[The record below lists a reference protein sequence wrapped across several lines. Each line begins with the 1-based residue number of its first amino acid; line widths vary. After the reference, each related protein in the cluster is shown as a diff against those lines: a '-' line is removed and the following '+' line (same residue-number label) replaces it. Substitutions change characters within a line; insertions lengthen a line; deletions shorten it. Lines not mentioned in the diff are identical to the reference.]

1 MSEQTLQLVERL
13 RQRLRAAM
21 RRMTLA
27 EALFGL
33 VLTLGIVSAYW
44 VLSVALE
51 AGFWLGGSVRAALF
65 WTGAL
70 IAAGLFVYFLLLPLL
85 RFAGVLRG
93 PSEERV
99 ARRIGAH
106 FPEVSDR
113 LVNLLQLASGR
124 RTDAPGALV
133 DGAVQMLGRQVER
146 VPFEQ
151 VEDFHRARRAARIA
165 AWPVLALLVFLIAA
179 PSTFLDASKRL
190 LSPGASFE
198 RPAPFT
204 FLVDPGSVELV
215 KGASLEITARTEG
228 RTVPEE
234 ITLALNYLGEAP
246 VETID
251 LRRDSTGVFRH
262 TLVNV
267 RRSLRY
273 RVEAGR
279 VRSPWHT
286 VTIEER
292 PIVRGLQ
299 AALEYPA
306 YTRIPP
312 QRLEPNVGDVAA
324 LPGTKVSLDVRF
336 GGERVTEAFI
346 RFDDGSLDTL
356 ALDAGRATGSFT
368 LRREGSYQILLR
380 NDRGIENSAPIT
392 YEIKLVP
399 DAYPAVV
406 LLEPEPLAELNEE
419 MRAALRL
426 RIADDFGFVRLR
438 LYYRL
443 AESRFGQPDET
454 FAHLDLPLDDRRLLD
469 QEITYDW
476 LLRQTTALDPVPGD
490 VIEYYVAVWDNDAV
504 AGYKSAKTPPHRLR
518 MPSLAEQYESLSKT
532 QDEAEDTLEDLM
544 RESDTVKKQFEEL
557 RDELR
562 RKPEADWED
571 QRQVEQLQ
579 ERQRQMEQRVEDL
592 ASQIEEATTRMEE
605 NDLVSEETLQKFEEL
620 QKVAEEI
627 HSPELMEAL
636 KQLQEAMQN
645 LNLQQMQQAIEN
657 FQFNEEQYQERLER
671 TLELFKK
678 LRVEQGLEEIARRM
692 EELAREEERMAEETG
707 KLQERRAE
715 DESPAE
721 DERREGKEG
730 DKQEGENRK
739 GERSEEE
746 NREGENREGENRE
759 DKSREGKQNE
769 GKRQEGG
776 EQQDASDQES
786 LAQEQ
791 ERSAEEMEA
800 IEKRLEELKQQMEE
814 LRNAPKQ
821 EMEDL
826 SQQLERQA
834 LPEEMKKNADQLRN
848 GELQPAQQGQ
858 QQMQQQLQQMQSRLQ
873 QMQQSMQGRQM
884 QINIAGLRQAL
895 SDVLTLSERQELLR
909 SEVRGLS
916 ADSPMLR
923 NFAQRQV
930 ELGEG
935 LSTVVDSLRSLAREI
950 PQMTREVQ
958 KHAGEAL
965 REMSSA
971 TEAMADR
978 VARRAGGHQKGAMTQ
993 LNELALLLSDL
1004 LNQMMNASSGSGGSM
1019 SMQQM
1024 IRQMQQMAG
1033 QQQQLN
1039 RQIQQLLNDMQGN
1052 RLTQDMQDRL
1062 RQLAGQ
1068 QEQIR
1073 NQLRQLSRDRNLRN
1087 NVLGD
1092 LNRIAE
1098 QMEETIREL
1107 QQKRF
1112 NRKTVQRQQQILTR
1126 LLDATRSLQE
1136 RGREKKRESREGKEF
1151 TRPSPGE
1158 LTPAEEAEKLRRDL
1172 LRALDSGYAPDYE
1185 ELIKRYFELLQ
1196 RKTRDREE

>member
-1 MSEQTLQLVERL
+1 MSQQTFQLVERL

-33 VLTLGIVSAYW
+33 VLTLGVVSAYW

-51 AGFWLGGSVRAALF
+51 AGFWLDGSVRAVLF

-70 IAAGLFVYFLLLPLL
+70 MATGLFVYFLLLPLMRL
-85 RFAGVLRG
+85 AGLVRG

-99 ARRIGAH
+99 ARRIGAR

-124 RTDAPGALV
+124 HTEAPNALV
-133 DGAVQMLGRQVER
+133 DGAVQMLGRQVES

-151 VEDFHRARRAARIA
+151 VEDFRRARRAARITV
-165 AWPVLALLVFLIAA
+165 WPVLALLVFLIAA

-190 LSPGASFE
+190 LSPGAAFE

-228 RTVPEE
+228 RTAPEE
-234 ITLALNYLGEAP
+234 ITLALNYLDEAP
-246 VETID
+246 VETIE
-251 LRRDSTGVFRH
+251 LRRDSTGAFRH

-299 AALEYPA
+299 VALEYPA

-312 QRLEPNVGDVAA
+312 QRLEPNVGDIAA

-336 GGERVTEAFI
+336 GGEQVTEAFL

-356 ALDAGRATGSFT
+356 ALDDVRATGSFT
-368 LRREGSYQILLR
+368 LRREGSYQVLLR
-380 NDRGIENSAPIT
+380 NDRGIENNAPIT

-406 LLEPEPLAELNEE
+406 LLEPEPLTELNED

-454 FAHLDLPLDDRRLLD
+454 FSHLDLPLDDRRLLD
-469 QEITYDW
+469 QEITYEW

-532 QDEAEDTLEDLM
+532 QDEAENTLEDLM
-544 RESDTVKKQFEEL
+544 READTVKKQFEEL

-592 ASQIEEATTRMEE
+592 TSQIEEATARMEE
-605 NDLVSEETLQKFEEL
+605 NNLVSEETLQKFEEL

-627 HSPELMEAL
+627 NSPELMEAL

-678 LRVEQGLEEIARRM
+678 LRVEQGLEEISRRM
-692 EELAREEERMAEETG
+692 EELAREEERLAEETG
-707 KLQERRAE
+707 KLRERRAE
-715 DESPAE
+715 EESPAE

-730 DKQEGENRK
+730 EKQEGEKQEGENRQ
-739 GERSEEE
+739 G
-746 NREGENREGENRE
+746 
-759 DKSREGKQNE
+759 KSREGEQDE
-769 GKRQEGG
+769 G
-776 EQQDASDQES
+776 EQQEGEAQQNASDQET
-786 LAQEQ
+786 LAEEQ

-800 IEKRLEELKQQMEE
+800 IEKRLEELRKQMEE

-821 EMEDL
+821 EMENL
-826 SQQLERQA
+826 GRQLEQQE
-834 LPEEMKKNADQLRN
+834 LPEEMKKNAEQLRN

-858 QQMQQQLQQMQSRLQ
+858 QQMQQQLRQMQQQLQ

-884 QINIAGLRQAL
+884 QINLAGLRQAL
-895 SDVLTLSERQELLR
+895 SDILTLSERQELLR
-909 SEVRGLS
+909 GDVRGLS
-916 ADSPMLR
+916 ADSPLLR
-923 NFAQRQV
+923 DYAHQQV
-930 ELGEG
+930 ELSEG

-958 KHAGEAL
+958 RHAGEAL
-965 REMSSA
+965 REMGSA

-1039 RQIQQLLNDMQGN
+1039 QQIQQLLNDMQGN

-1062 RQLAGQ
+1062 RRLAGQ

-1136 RGREKKRESREGKEF
+1136 RGREKKRESRRGEEF

-1196 RKTRDREE
+1196 RKTRDRQE

>member
-1 MSEQTLQLVERL
+1 MSEHTLQLVERL

-33 VLTLGIVSAYW
+33 VLTLGILSAYW
-44 VLSVALE
+44 VLSAALE
-51 AGFWLGGSVRAALF
+51 AGLWLDGSVRAVLF
-65 WTGAL
+65 WTGVLTAT
-70 IAAGLFVYFLLLPLL
+70 GLFVFFLLLPLL
-85 RFAGVLRG
+85 RFTGLLPG
-93 PSEERV
+93 PSEEGI
-99 ARRIGAH
+99 ARRIGAR

-124 RTDAPGALV
+124 HTSAPDALV
-133 DGAVQMLGRQVER
+133 EGAVQMLGRQVES

-151 VEDFHRARRAARIA
+151 VEDFHRARRAARLA
-165 AWPVLALLVFLIAA
+165 AWPMLALLVFLIAA

-198 RPAPFT
+198 RPAPFS

-228 RTVPEE
+228 RSAPEE
-234 ITLALNYLGEAP
+234 IILSLNYLDEAP
-246 VETID
+246 IETLD

-273 RVEAGR
+273 RVSSGR

-292 PIVRGLQ
+292 PLVRGLQ
-299 AALEYPA
+299 VALEYPA

-324 LPGTKVSLDVRF
+324 LPGTKVRLDVRL
-336 GGERVTEAFI
+336 GGERVTEAFL

-356 ALDAGRATGSFT
+356 ALDADRASGSFT
-368 LRREGSYQILLR
+368 LRREGSYQVLLR
-380 NDRGIENSAPIT
+380 NDRGIENRAPIT
-392 YEIKLVP
+392 HEITLVP

-406 LLEPEPLAELNEE
+406 LLEPEPLTELNEQR
-419 MRAALRL
+419 RAALRL
-426 RIADDFGFVRLR
+426 RIADDFGFARLR

-443 AESRFGQPDET
+443 AESRFGQPDAS
-454 FAHLDLPLDDRRLLD
+454 FSHFDLPLDAPRLLD
-469 QEITYDW
+469 QEITYEW

-518 MPSLAEQYESLSKT
+518 MPSLAEQYENLSET
-532 QDEAEDTLEDLM
+532 QDQAESTLEDLM
-544 RESDTVKKQFEEL
+544 READTVKKQFEEL

-579 ERQRQMEQRVEDL
+579 ERQREMEQRVEEL
-592 ASQIEEATTRMEE
+592 TSQIEKATARMEE

-627 HSPELMEAL
+627 NSPELMEAM

-678 LRVEQGLEEIARRM
+678 LRVEQGLDEIARRM
-692 EELAREEERMAEETG
+692 EELAREEERLAEETG
-707 KLQERRAE
+707 KLQEQPGKDPSSPE
-715 DESPAE
+715 DEPEKDGDAE
-721 DERREGKEG
+721 HKDTRSAEN
-730 DKQEGENRK
+730 QEGENQ
-739 GERSEEE
+739 
-746 NREGENREGENRE
+746 EGENQEGEHQKGENQ
-759 DKSREGKQNE
+759 EGKP
-769 GKRQEGG
+769 QEGG
-776 EQQDASDQES
+776 EQRNAEKQEA

-791 ERSAEEMEA
+791 ERSAEEMKA
-800 IEKRLEELKQQMEE
+800 IEKRIEELKEQMEE

-821 EMEDL
+821 DMEAL
-826 SQQLERQA
+826 SRQMEQQE
-834 LPEEMKKNADQLRN
+834 LPEEMKKNAEQLRN

-873 QMQQSMQGRQM
+873 QMQQGMQSRQM
-884 QINIAGLRQAL
+884 QINLAGLRQVL

-909 SEVRGLS
+909 RDVRGLS
-916 ADSPMLR
+916 ADSPLLR
-923 NFAQRQV
+923 QYAQQQV

-935 LSTVVDSLRSLAREI
+935 LSTVVDSLQSLAREI

-958 KHAGEAL
+958 RHSGEAL
-965 REMSSA
+965 REMGAA
-971 TEAMADR
+971 TEAMAER

-1039 RQIQQLLNDMQGN
+1039 QQIQQLLNDMQGN
-1052 RLTQDMQDRL
+1052 RLTQDMQERL
-1062 RQLAGQ
+1062 RQIAGQ

-1098 QMEETIREL
+1098 QMDETIREL

-1136 RGREKKRESREGKEF
+1136 RGREKKRESRRGETF
-1151 TRPSPGE
+1151 TRPGPGE

-1172 LRALDSGYAPDYE
+1172 LRALESGYAPDYE

-1196 RKTRDREE
+1196 QKTLDRRE

>member
-1 MSEQTLQLVERL
+1 MSEQTSQLVERL

-33 VLTLGIVSAYW
+33 VLMLGIVSAYW

-51 AGFWLGGSVRAALF
+51 AGFWFGGSVRAALF

-70 IAAGLFVYFLLLPLL
+70 MATGLFVYFLLLPLMRL
-85 RFAGVLRG
+85 AGLMRG

-99 ARRIGAH
+99 ARRIGAR

-124 RTDAPGALV
+124 HTEAPNALV
-133 DGAVQMLGRQVER
+133 DGAVQMLSRQVER

-190 LSPGASFE
+190 LSPGATFE

-215 KGASLEITARTEG
+215 KGASLEIAARTEG
-228 RTVPEE
+228 RTAPEE
-234 ITLALNYLGEAP
+234 ITLALNYLDEAP

-299 AALEYPA
+299 VALEYPA

-312 QRLEPNVGDVAA
+312 QRLEPNVGDIAA

-336 GGERVTEAFI
+336 GGEQVTEAFL

-356 ALDAGRATGSFT
+356 ALETGRASGSFT
-368 LRREGSYQILLR
+368 LRREGNYQVLLR
-380 NDRGIENSAPIT
+380 NDRGIENNAPIT
-392 YEIKLVP
+392 YEIKLVS

-406 LLEPEPLAELNEE
+406 LLEPEPLTELNED

-454 FAHLDLPLDDRRLLD
+454 FSHLDLPLDDRRLLD
-469 QEITYDW
+469 QEITYEW

-518 MPSLAEQYESLSKT
+518 MPSLAEQYENLSKT
-532 QDEAEDTLEDLM
+532 QDEAENTLEDLM
-544 RESDTVKKQFEEL
+544 READTVKKQFEEL

-592 ASQIEEATTRMEE
+592 ASQIEEATARMEE
-605 NDLVSEETLQKFEEL
+605 NNLVSEETLQKFEEL

-627 HSPELMEAL
+627 NSPELMEAL

-678 LRVEQGLEEIARRM
+678 LRVEQGLEEISKRM
-692 EELAREEERMAEETG
+692 EELAREEERLAEETG

-721 DERREGKEG
+721 DERREGKE
-730 DKQEGENRK
+730 DETQEGENQ
-739 GERSEEE
+739 
-746 NREGENREGENRE
+746 EGENREGEKQEGENRQG
-759 DKSREGKQNE
+759 KSREGEQNE
-769 GKRQEGG
+769 GKQQEDG
-776 EQQDASDQES
+776 EQQSASDQES

-791 ERSAEEMEA
+791 ERSAEEMKA
-800 IEKRLEELKQQMEE
+800 IEERLEELKKQMEE

-826 SQQLERQA
+826 SRQMERQA
-834 LPEEMKKNADQLRN
+834 LPEEMKKNAEQLRN

-895 SDVLTLSERQELLR
+895 SDILTLSERQELLR
-909 SEVRGLS
+909 GDVRGLS
-916 ADSPMLR
+916 ADSPLLR
-923 NFAQRQV
+923 DYAHQQV
-930 ELGEG
+930 ELSEG
-935 LSTVVDSLRSLAREI
+935 LSTVVDSLQSLAREI

-958 KHAGEAL
+958 RHAGEAL
-965 REMSSA
+965 REMGSA

-978 VARRAGGHQKGAMTQ
+978 VARRASGHQKGAMTQ

-1024 IRQMQQMAG
+1024 IQQMQQMAG

-1107 QQKRF
+1107 QRKRF

-1136 RGREKKRESREGKEF
+1136 RGREKKRESRQGEDF

-1196 RKTRDREE
+1196 RKTRDRQE

>member
-1 MSEQTLQLVERL
+1 MSEQTFQLVERL

-51 AGFWLGGSVRAALF
+51 AGFWFGGSVRAALF

-70 IAAGLFVYFLLLPLL
+70 MATGLFVYFLLLPLMRL
-85 RFAGVLRG
+85 AGLVRG

-99 ARRIGAH
+99 ARRIGAR

-124 RTDAPGALV
+124 HTEAPNALV

-190 LSPGASFE
+190 LSPGATFE

-215 KGASLEITARTEG
+215 KGASLEIAARTEG
-228 RTVPEE
+228 RTAPEE
-234 ITLALNYLGEAP
+234 ITLALNYLDEAP

-273 RVEAGR
+273 RVAAGR

-299 AALEYPA
+299 VALEYPA

-312 QRLEPNVGDVAA
+312 QRLEPNVGDIAA

-336 GGERVTEAFI
+336 GGEQVTEAFL

-356 ALDAGRATGSFT
+356 ALEAGRASGSFT
-368 LRREGSYQILLR
+368 LRREGNYQVLLR
-380 NDRGIENSAPIT
+380 NDRGIENNAPIT
-392 YEIKLVP
+392 YEIKLVS

-406 LLEPEPLAELNEE
+406 LLEPEPLTELNED

-454 FAHLDLPLDDRRLLD
+454 FSPLDLPLDDRRLLD
-469 QEITYDW
+469 QEITYEW

-518 MPSLAEQYESLSKT
+518 MPSLAEQYENLSKT
-532 QDEAEDTLEDLM
+532 QDEAENTLEDLM
-544 RESDTVKKQFEEL
+544 READTVKKQFEEL

-592 ASQIEEATTRMEE
+592 ASQIEEATARMEE
-605 NDLVSEETLQKFEEL
+605 NNLVSEETLQKFEEL

-627 HSPELMEAL
+627 NSPELMEAL
-636 KQLQEAMQN
+636 RQLQEAMQN

-678 LRVEQGLEEIARRM
+678 LRVEQGLEEISKRM
-692 EELAREEERMAEETG
+692 EELAREEERLAEETG

-721 DERREGKEG
+721 DERREGKE
-730 DKQEGENRK
+730 DETQ
-739 GERSEEE
+739 
-746 NREGENREGENRE
+746 EGENREGEKQEGENRQG
-759 DKSREGKQNE
+759 KSREGEQNE
-769 GKRQEGG
+769 GKQQEGG
-776 EQQDASDQES
+776 ERQRASDQES

-791 ERSAEEMEA
+791 ERSAEEMKA
-800 IEKRLEELKQQMEE
+800 IEERLEELKKQMEE

-826 SQQLERQA
+826 SRQMERQA
-834 LPEEMKKNADQLRN
+834 LPEEMKKNAEQLRN

-858 QQMQQQLQQMQSRLQ
+858 QQMQQQLRQMQSRLQ

-895 SDVLTLSERQELLR
+895 SDILTLSERQELLR
-909 SEVRGLS
+909 GDVRGLS
-916 ADSPMLR
+916 ADSPLLR
-923 NFAQRQV
+923 DYAHQQV
-930 ELGEG
+930 ELSEG
-935 LSTVVDSLRSLAREI
+935 LSTVVDSLQSLAREI

-958 KHAGEAL
+958 RHAGEAL
-965 REMSSA
+965 REMGSA

-978 VARRAGGHQKGAMTQ
+978 VARRASGHQKGAMTQ

-1107 QQKRF
+1107 QRKRF

-1136 RGREKKRESREGKEF
+1136 RGREKKRESRRGEDF

-1196 RKTRDREE
+1196 RKTRDRQE

>member
-1 MSEQTLQLVERL
+1 
-13 RQRLRAAM
+13 M

-33 VLTLGIVSAYW
+33 VLMLGIVSAYW

-51 AGFWLGGSVRAALF
+51 AGFWFGGSVRAALF

-70 IAAGLFVYFLLLPLL
+70 MATGLFVYFLLLPLMRL
-85 RFAGVLRG
+85 AGLMRG

-99 ARRIGAH
+99 ARRIGAR

-124 RTDAPGALV
+124 HTEAPNALV
-133 DGAVQMLGRQVER
+133 DGAVQMLSRQVER

-190 LSPGASFE
+190 LSPGATFE

-215 KGASLEITARTEG
+215 KGASLEIAARTEG
-228 RTVPEE
+228 RTAPEE
-234 ITLALNYLGEAP
+234 ITLALNYLDEAP

-299 AALEYPA
+299 VALEYPA

-312 QRLEPNVGDVAA
+312 QRLEPNVGDIAA

-336 GGERVTEAFI
+336 GGEQVTEAFL

-356 ALDAGRATGSFT
+356 ALETGRASGSFT
-368 LRREGSYQILLR
+368 LRREGNYQVLLR
-380 NDRGIENSAPIT
+380 NDRGIENNAPIT
-392 YEIKLVP
+392 YEIKLVS

-406 LLEPEPLAELNEE
+406 LLEPEPLTELNED

-454 FAHLDLPLDDRRLLD
+454 FSHLDLPLDDRRLLD
-469 QEITYDW
+469 QEITYEW

-518 MPSLAEQYESLSKT
+518 MPSLAEQYENLSKT
-532 QDEAEDTLEDLM
+532 QDEAENTLEDLM
-544 RESDTVKKQFEEL
+544 READTVKKQFEEL

-592 ASQIEEATTRMEE
+592 ASQIEEATARMEE
-605 NDLVSEETLQKFEEL
+605 NNLVSEETLQKFEEL

-627 HSPELMEAL
+627 NSPELMEAL

-678 LRVEQGLEEIARRM
+678 LRVEQGLEEISKRM
-692 EELAREEERMAEETG
+692 EELAREEERLAEETG

-721 DERREGKEG
+721 DERREGKE
-730 DKQEGENRK
+730 DETQEGENQ
-739 GERSEEE
+739 
-746 NREGENREGENRE
+746 EGENREGEKQEGENRQG
-759 DKSREGKQNE
+759 KSREGEQNE
-769 GKRQEGG
+769 GKQQEDG
-776 EQQDASDQES
+776 EQQSASDQES

-791 ERSAEEMEA
+791 ERSAEEMKA
-800 IEKRLEELKQQMEE
+800 IEERLEELKKQMEE

-826 SQQLERQA
+826 SRQMERQA
-834 LPEEMKKNADQLRN
+834 LPEEMKKNAEQLRN

-895 SDVLTLSERQELLR
+895 SDILTLSERQELLR
-909 SEVRGLS
+909 GDVRGLS
-916 ADSPMLR
+916 ADSPLLR
-923 NFAQRQV
+923 DYAHQQV
-930 ELGEG
+930 ELSEG
-935 LSTVVDSLRSLAREI
+935 LSTVVDSLQSLAREI

-958 KHAGEAL
+958 RHAGEAL
-965 REMSSA
+965 REMGSA

-978 VARRAGGHQKGAMTQ
+978 VARRASGHQKGAMTQ

-1024 IRQMQQMAG
+1024 IQQMQQMAG

-1107 QQKRF
+1107 QRKRF

-1136 RGREKKRESREGKEF
+1136 RGREKKRESRQGEDF

-1196 RKTRDREE
+1196 RKTRDRQE